1 MLGEVDKHVVSVN
14 KNPWWMG
21 DFITVTCLKR
31 PPYTNVN
38 GCAVSLH

>member
-21 DFITVTCLKR
+21 DFRTVTCLKR
-31 PPYTNVN
+31 SPYTNVN